1 MTRVKTERKRHPS
14 QQHRILQIR
23 LGNLMDFMS
32 EMLVLQKNSIRL
44 LSLAR
49 DRASSADI
57 RQALEIFC
65 ERIEHQSDHLQTAI
79 RDLGGNPVFRSP
91 SAVLQEE
98 RLRSLMSLEVPSR
111 LQAVVDLEN
120 AWYAS
125 VQENLHLAFLRS
137 ILPFLDQ
144 VHARDLLED
153 VLESAHDEHE
163 ERLDWLEQNL
173 HRMLLRRAIR
183 PIAVEGSGLVRSESD
198 RKAG

>member
-1 MTRVKTERKRHPS
+1 MTRMKTERKRHPS
-14 QQHRILQIR
+14 QQQHRILQIR
-23 LGNLMDFMS
+23 LGNLMDFLS
-32 EMLVLQKNSIRL
+32 EMLVLQKNSTRL
-44 LSLAR
+44 LCLAR
-49 DRASSADI
+49 DRAGSADI
-57 RQALEIFC
+57 RQTLEVFC

-98 RLRSLMSLEVPSR
+98 RLHALMNLEVPSR

-137 ILPFLDQ
+137 ILPFLEEI
-144 VHARDLLED
+144 HARELLED
-153 VLESAHDEHE
+153 VLESAHAEHE
-163 ERLDWLEQNL
+163 ERLDWLEQSL

-183 PIAVEGSGLVRSESD
+183 PIAIEGSGLL
-198 RKAG
+198 KAG